1 MAGILEDRFPK
12 IQVVRLSAWLAI
24 GAFVV
29 VAFSGPLRSQPLFY
43 TGVVLLGLATGPATV
58 SNLSLM
64 LEMTVPGKVGLF
76 IGAWGSASALAR
88 LLGSFST
95 ALVRDLARYSPA
107 GALFGYMAGFLAL
120 AGFLYLSLV
129 VLRRIKLVEFIHQ
142 AEQTAYQPSVI
153 ERASLGGEA

>member
-1 MAGILEDRFPK
+1 
-12 IQVVRLSAWLAI
+12 
-24 GAFVV
+24 
-29 VAFSGPLRSQPLFY
+29 
-43 TGVVLLGLATGPATV
+43 
-58 SNLSLM
+58 M

-120 AGFLYLSLV
+120 AAFLYLSLL
-129 VLRRIKLVEFIHQ
+129 VLRRIRLAEFLHQVEQ
-142 AEQTAYQPSVI
+142 PAYPASVV
-153 ERASLGGEA
+153 ERVSLGGDA